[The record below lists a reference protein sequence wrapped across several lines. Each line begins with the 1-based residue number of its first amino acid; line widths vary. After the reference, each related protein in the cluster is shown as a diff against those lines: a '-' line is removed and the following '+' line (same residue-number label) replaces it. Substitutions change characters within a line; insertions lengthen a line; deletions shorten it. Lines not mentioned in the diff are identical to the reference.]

1 MCSGGFAKCL
11 GICLIPLAIA
21 CVLCNILLFFPGGT
35 VQDSENITIQV
46 FYFGGIVGSG
56 VLMIFPALVFL
67 GLKNNDCCGCCG
79 NESCGRRFAMLSSI
93 LFAAVG
99 VLGAGYSVIVSAVAI
114 NHGPKCILNSDVI
127 PTVGPTANSTVTLP
141 VNSTVTPSV
150 SSSVSSAVSLIVKAS
165 TAPPVWGYPFD
176 NGDYLRTPDLWSKC
190 DGPNDIINWHLTL
203 FSMLLVMGLIQG
215 ALCAVQ
221 VVNGLL
227 GALCG
232 DCCGCC
238 GGSDGAV

>member
-1 MCSGGFAKCL
+1 M
-11 GICLIPLAIA
+11 PLSFV
-21 CVLCNILLFFPGGT
+21 CVLCNILLFFPGGKP
-35 VQDSENITIQV
+35 VESDHITEQV
-46 FYFGGIVGSG
+46 WYFGGILGSG

-99 VLGAGYSVIVSAVAI
+99 VIGAGYSVIVSSLAI
-114 NHGPKCILNSDVI
+114 NQGPLCETRNATDINNGTLWETPFSD
-127 PTVGPTANSTVTLP
+127 
-141 VNSTVTPSV
+141 
-150 SSSVSSAVSLIVKAS
+150 
-165 TAPPVWGYPFD
+165 
-176 NGDYLRTPDLWSKC
+176 GDYLKNRTLWERCLNPYVVS
-190 DGPNDIINWHLTL
+190 WHLSL
-203 FSMLLVMGLIQG
+203 FSVLLVMGLIQV

-227 GALCG
+227 GAICG

>member
-11 GICLIPLAIA
+11 GISLMPLSII
-21 CVLCNILLFFPGGT
+21 CVLCNILLFFPGGKS
-35 VQDSENITIQV
+35 VESDHITQQV
-46 FYFGGIVGSG
+46 WYFGGILGSG

-99 VLGAGYSVIVSAVAI
+99 VVGAGYSVIVSAVAI
-114 NHGPKCILNSDVI
+114 NQGPQCVVNT
-127 PTVGPTANSTVTLP
+127 TVAQQ
-141 VNSTVTPSV
+141 
-150 SSSVSSAVSLIVKAS
+150 
-165 TAPPVWGYPFD
+165 WGYPFL
-176 NGDYLRTPDLWSKC
+176 NIDYLSNKTAWDACIEP
-190 DGPNDIINWHLTL
+190 PNVVSWHLSL
-203 FSMLLVMGLIQG
+203 FSVLLVMGLIQM

>member
-1 MCSGGFAKCL
+1 MCSGSFAKCL
-11 GICLIPLAIA
+11 GITLMPLSIV
-21 CVLCNILLFFPGGT
+21 CVLCNILLFFPGGKP
-35 VQDSENITIQV
+35 VESEHITEQV
-46 FYFGGIVGSG
+46 WYFGGILGSG

-99 VLGAGYSVIVSAVAI
+99 VMGAGYSVIVSAVAI
-114 NHGPKCILNSDVI
+114 NHGPQCVLSRNDTDKMW
-127 PTVGPTANSTVTLP
+127 G
-141 VNSTVTPSV
+141 TPFS
-150 SSSVSSAVSLIVKAS
+150 
-165 TAPPVWGYPFD
+165 
-176 NGDYLRTPDLWSKC
+176 NGDYLSNKTIWSIC
-190 DGPNDIINWHLTL
+190 LEPPGVVSWHLSL
-203 FSMLLVMGLIQG
+203 FSVLLVMGLIQM

-238 GGSDGAV
+238 GGVSI

>member
-11 GICLIPLAIA
+11 GITLMPLCIV

-35 VQDSENITIQV
+35 VVDSEHITEQV
-46 FYFGGIVGSG
+46 WYFGGILGSG
-56 VLMIFPALVFL
+56 VLMIFPALVFF

-99 VLGAGYSVIVSAVAI
+99 VVGAGYSVIVSSLAI
-114 NHGPKCILNSDVI
+114 NRGPRCVTFENSSHEVWD
-127 PTVGPTANSTVTLP
+127 
-141 VNSTVTPSV
+141 TPFS
-150 SSSVSSAVSLIVKAS
+150 
-165 TAPPVWGYPFD
+165 D
-176 NGDYLRTPDLWSKC
+176 GDYLNNKTLWSECLKP
-190 DGPNDIINWHLTL
+190 DNVVSWHLSL
-203 FSMLLVMGLIQG
+203 FAVLLVMGLIEM

-227 GALCG
+227 GAICG

>member
-11 GICLIPLAIA
+11 GISLIPLAIV

-35 VQDSENITIQV
+35 SVDTDHITEQV
-46 FYFGGIVGSG
+46 FYFGGILGSG

-93 LFAAVG
+93 LFAGVG

-114 NHGPKCILNSDVI
+114 NRGPLCLVSINN
-127 PTVGPTANSTVTLP
+127 TVE
-141 VNSTVTPSV
+141 
-150 SSSVSSAVSLIVKAS
+150 
-165 TAPPVWGYPFD
+165 WMHPFS
-176 NGDYLRTPDLWSKC
+176 NGDYLSDKASWSEC
-190 DGPNDIINWHLTL
+190 LEPVDVVEWHLSL
-203 FSMLLVMGLIQG
+203 FSVLLVMGLIQI
-215 ALCAVQ
+215 ALCAIQ
-221 VVNGLL
+221 VLNGLL

-238 GGSDGAV
+238 GESDGAV

>member
-11 GICLIPLAIA
+11 GITLMPLAIV
-21 CVLCNILLFFPGGT
+21 CVLCNILLFFPGGKP
-35 VQDSENITIQV
+35 VDSEHITV
-46 FYFGGIVGSG
+46 EVWYFGGILGSG

-93 LFAAVG
+93 LFAGVG
-99 VLGAGYSVIVSAVAI
+99 VLGAGYSVIVSSVAI
-114 NHGPKCILNSDVI
+114 NHGPMCEVRNGTGTMWD
-127 PTVGPTANSTVTLP
+127 
-141 VNSTVTPSV
+141 TPFS
-150 SSSVSSAVSLIVKAS
+150 
-165 TAPPVWGYPFD
+165 
-176 NGDYLRTPDLWSKC
+176 NGDYLSNKSSWDECIKPDNMVS
-190 DGPNDIINWHLTL
+190 WHLSL
-203 FSMLLVMGLIQG
+203 FSVLLIMGLIQM

-238 GGSDGAV
+238 GGSDGN

>member
-1 MCSGGFAKCL
+1 MCSGSFAKCL
-11 GICLIPLAIA
+11 GITLLPLAIL
-21 CVLCNILLFFPGGT
+21 CVLCNILLFFPGGEM
-35 VQDSENITIQV
+35 VNKENITEEV
-46 FYFGGIVGSG
+46 FYCGGIVGSG

-99 VLGAGYSVIVSAVAI
+99 VLGAGYSIIISAVAI
-114 NHGPKCILNSDVI
+114 NKGPKCE
-127 PTVGPTANSTVTLP
+127 
-141 VNSTVTPSV
+141 
-150 SSSVSSAVSLIVKAS
+150 VKEGS
-165 TAPPVWGYPFD
+165 WGYPFSK
-176 NGDYLRTPDLWSKC
+176 GDYLSNNNLWSLC
-190 DGPNDIINWHLTL
+190 QSPSNVVPWHLTL
-203 FSMLLVMGLIQG
+203 FSMLLIMGLIQVL
-215 ALCAVQ
+215 LCAVQ

-238 GGSDGAV
+238 GGSDDSS

>member
-11 GICLIPLAIA
+11 GICLIPLAIV
-21 CVLCNILLFFPGGT
+21 CILCNILLFFPGGE
-35 VQDSENITIQV
+35 VVDMDHITIQV
-46 FYFGGIVGSG
+46 FYLGGIVGSG

-99 VLGAGYSVIVSAVAI
+99 VLGAGYSVIVSAVSI
-114 NHGPKCILNSDVI
+114 NHGPLCQ
-127 PTVGPTANSTVTLP
+127 THNSTTTNL
-141 VNSTVTPSV
+141 TWT
-150 SSSVSSAVSLIVKAS
+150 
-165 TAPPVWGYPFD
+165 YPFD
-176 NGDYLRTPDLWSKC
+176 NGDYLQNPDLWKDC
-190 DGPNDIINWHLTL
+190 VGPGDIVNWHLSL
-203 FSMLLVMGLIQG
+203 FSILLVMGLIQV

>member
-11 GICLIPLAIA
+11 GICLIPLAIV
-21 CVLCNILLFFPGGT
+21 CILCNILLFFPGGEI
-35 VQDSENITIQV
+35 VDMDHITIQV
-46 FYFGGIVGSG
+46 FYLGGIVGSG

-99 VLGAGYSVIVSAVAI
+99 VLGAGYSVIVSAVSI
-114 NHGPKCILNSDVI
+114 NHGPLCQTIQYSNSSI
-127 PTVGPTANSTVTLP
+127 TNLTWS
-141 VNSTVTPSV
+141 
-150 SSSVSSAVSLIVKAS
+150 
-165 TAPPVWGYPFD
+165 YPFE
-176 NGDYLRTPDLWSKC
+176 NGNYLKNPDLWKVC
-190 DGPNDIINWHLTL
+190 LGPGDIINWHLSL
-203 FSMLLVMGLIQG
+203 FSILLVMGLIQV

-238 GGSDGAV
+238 GGSDEAV

>member
-11 GICLIPLAIA
+11 GICLIPLAIV
-21 CVLCNILLFFPGGT
+21 CILCNILLFFPGGT
-35 VQDSENITIQV
+35 IQDSDHITIQA

-114 NHGPKCILNSDVI
+114 NHGPKCLMNSTVG
-127 PTVGPTANSTVTLP
+127 PTVGPTVGLNASTIASTLARTTASTTLNSSVDATPTSTVIPT
-141 VNSTVTPSV
+141 
-150 SSSVSSAVSLIVKAS
+150 
-165 TAPPVWGYPFD
+165 VWGYPFR
-176 NGDYLRTPDLWSKC
+176 NGDYLKDPELRKLCLEPT
-190 DGPNDIINWHLTL
+190 GIINWHLSL
-203 FSMLLVMGLIQG
+203 FSVLLVMGLIQV

-221 VVNGLL
+221 VINGLL

-232 DCCGCC
+232 DCCACC

>member
-1 MCSGGFAKCL
+1 MCSGNFARCL
-11 GICLIPLAIA
+11 GITLMPLSIV
-21 CVLCNILLFFPGGT
+21 CVLCNILLFFPGGKS
-35 VQDSENITIQV
+35 VESEHITEQV
-46 FYFGGIVGSG
+46 WYFGGILGSG

-114 NHGPKCILNSDVI
+114 NSGPKCLFYTNG
-127 PTVGPTANSTVTLP
+127 TET
-141 VNSTVTPSV
+141 
-150 SSSVSSAVSLIVKAS
+150 
-165 TAPPVWGYPFD
+165 WGQPFS
-176 NGDYLRTPDLWSKC
+176 NGDYLANNTVQSLCLEPDKVVS
-190 DGPNDIINWHLTL
+190 WHLGL
-203 FSMLLVMGLIQG
+203 FSVLLVMGLIQMV
-215 ALCAVQ
+215 LCAVQ

-238 GGSDGAV
+238 GENGAV